1 MNNKNNRGRRW
12 PQDFLL
18 LSFIGGRQTGLLR
31 GDLIVWPQRTT
42 GERDSDCGNGVIY
55 ACTQHRWSNNY
66 SSTRRC
72 GRGGGGV
79 CDWGRFI
86 KWFLLLQLL
95 HCVLT
100 SQSAISPTVW
110 FWQSNRVMLC
120 LWVSDGIMR
129 QICFFF
135 QMVYPTVSTWS
146 WGCVEST

>member
-1 MNNKNNRGRRW
+1 MNNKNNRGRWW

-42 GERDSDCGNGVIY
+42 GERDSGCGNGVIY

-72 GRGGGGV
+72 GRAGGGV
-79 CDWGRFI
+79 YDWGRLWSDFY
-86 KWFLLLQLL
+86 
-95 HCVLT
+95 
-100 SQSAISPTVW
+100 
-110 FWQSNRVMLC
+110 FWQVRVQHHQQCDFGNQSRVMLC